1 MNSVNRQKN
10 MTLKDEPHK
19 SVGVQYA
26 SGEERSNSS
35 RRNKKV
41 ESKRKQYPFVD
52 VSDGESKARCC
63 KEQYCIGT
71 WNVRS
76 MNQGK

>member
-1 MNSVNRQKN
+1 MSSVNRRKH

-26 SGEERSNSS
+26 NGEERSNSS

-41 ESKRKQYPFVD
+41 ESKRKQYPSVD
-52 VSDGESKARCC
+52 VSDGESKARRC